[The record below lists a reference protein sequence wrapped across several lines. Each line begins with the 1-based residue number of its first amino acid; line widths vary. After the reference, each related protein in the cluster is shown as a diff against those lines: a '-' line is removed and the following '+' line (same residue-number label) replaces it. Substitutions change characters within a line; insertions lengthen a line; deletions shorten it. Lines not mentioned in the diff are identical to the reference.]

1 MATHGCKKHN
11 IMNIKLLQTFL
22 HLCESHS
29 FTHTSKA
36 MHLSPSALSRQIQ
49 KLEDDIGHPLFIRD
63 NRSVELTSAAKQL
76 IPIALNI
83 CSKWSEYKASSNM
96 VNNTLKGQLKLFC
109 SVTASYS
116 HLPQLLNDFKVNYP
130 HIDIK
135 LSTGDPAQAIE
146 KIESSEVDIAI
157 SAVPERPSHKLAF
170 EIISEIPLSII
181 APLGNSQFINEI
193 NKENNNLELIPF
205 ILPESGT
212 ARNRADQWFKEQK
225 IKPIIYAQ
233 VSGHEA
239 IVSMVALGCGIGIA
253 PDVVINN
260 SPVKDKV
267 QRLNTSPIAPFKL
280 GLCCKK
286 SKLNDSVVQALWQ
299 VAENTFI

>member
-1 MATHGCKKHN
+1 
-11 IMNIKLLQTFL
+11 MNIKLLQTFL

-29 FTHTSKA
+29 FTQTSKA
-36 MHLSPSALSRQIQ
+36 MHLSPSALSRQVQ
-49 KLEDDIGHPLFIRD
+49 KLEDEIGHPLFIRD
-63 NRSVELTSAAKQL
+63 NRSVELTTAAKQL
-76 IPIALNI
+76 IPVALNI
-83 CSKWSEYKASSNM
+83 CSEWSGYKASSNI
-96 VNNTLKGQLKLFC
+96 VNNTLKGQLNLFC

-135 LSTGDPAQAIE
+135 LSTGDPAQAID

-157 SAVPERPSHKLAF
+157 SALPEKLSNKLAF

-181 APLGNSQFINEI
+181 APIGNNHFISEI
-193 NKENNNLELIPF
+193 NKETTNWKSLPF

-212 ARNRADQWFKEQK
+212 ARNRANQWFKDQK
-225 IKPIIYAQ
+225 VKPTIYAQ

-267 QRLNTSPIAPFKL
+267 QRLNISPIAPFKL

-286 SKLNDSVVQALWQ
+286 SKLNDSVIQALWQ

>member
-1 MATHGCKKHN
+1 MIAIRSTQ
-11 IMNIKLLQTFL
+11 MNIKLLQTFL
-22 HLCESHS
+22 HLCESQS
-29 FTHTSKA
+29 FTQTSKA

-49 KLEDDIGHPLFIRD
+49 KLEDETGQPLFIRD
-63 NRSVELTSAAKQL
+63 NRSVELTTAAKQL

-83 CSKWSEYKASSNM
+83 CAEWSGYKSSTNK
-96 VNNTLKGQLKLFC
+96 VNNSLKGQLKLFC

-116 HLPQLLNDFKVNYP
+116 HLPQLLNNFKVNYP

-146 KIESSEVDIAI
+146 KIETSEADIAI
-157 SAVPERPSHKLAF
+157 SAVPEKPSNKLAF

-181 APLGNSQFINEI
+181 APTGNNSFIGEI
-193 NKENNNLELIPF
+193 TKENIDWNLLPF

-212 ARNRADQWFKEQK
+212 ARERVNQWFKEQS
-225 IKPIIYAQ
+225 IKPTIYAQ

-260 SPVKDKV
+260 SPVKEKI
-267 QRLNTSPIAPFKL
+267 QRLNTLPIAPFKL
-280 GLCCKK
+280 GICCKK
-286 SKLNDSVVQALWQ
+286 SKLNDSVIQALWQ